1 MKERIQKIL
10 ANEGIVSRRQAEN
23 LIREGRIRVNGQDA
37 ILGMSI
43 SRRDLIEI
51 DGKAIEISEGTNP
64 LRVLMYNKK
73 VGEISSTKDPEGRP
87 SVFLA
92 LPKIS
97 KGKWI
102 SVGRLDINT
111 SGLMLFTNNG
121 ELANKLMHPSSKIE
135 REYVARIRGQVEPD
149 HIRRLLEGVNLEDGK
164 ASFSDIQPGRKG
176 KSNQWFAMVI
186 MEGRTREVRRMWE
199 SQGFAVS
206 RLKRV
211 RIGGLFLPANLK
223 QGNYKE
229 LVEKEIKSIGP
240 QLISLEYLSYLF
252 LLGKDMHSLLL
263 LDFLKFLGLQLDKLE
278 LSS

>member
-23 LIREGRIRVNGQDA
+23 LIKEGRIKVNGKEV

-51 DGKAIEISEGTNP
+51 DGKVVEISEGTNP

-164 ASFSDIQPGRKG
+164 ANFSDIQPGRKG

-211 RIGGLFLPANLK
+211 RIGGLFLPASLR

-229 LVEKEIKSIGP
+229 LAEKEIKSIGP
-240 QLISLEYLSYLF
+240 QLISL
-252 LLGKDMHSLLL
+252 
-263 LDFLKFLGLQLDKLE
+263 
-278 LSS
+278 

>member
-23 LIREGRIRVNGQDA
+23 LIREGRIKINGQEA

-43 SRRDLIEI
+43 SRRDSIEI
-51 DGKAIEISEGTNP
+51 DGKAVEISEGTNP

-229 LVEKEIKSIGP
+229 LAEKEIKSIGP
-240 QLISLEYLSYLF
+240 QLISL
-252 LLGKDMHSLLL
+252 
-263 LDFLKFLGLQLDKLE
+263 
-278 LSS
+278 

>member
-23 LIREGRIRVNGQDA
+23 LIREGRIKINGQEA

-199 SQGFAVS
+199 SQGFSVS

-211 RIGGLFLPANLK
+211 RIGGLFLPANLR

-229 LVEKEIKSIGP
+229 LAEKEIKSIGP
-240 QLISLEYLSYLF
+240 QLISL
-252 LLGKDMHSLLL
+252 
-263 LDFLKFLGLQLDKLE
+263 
-278 LSS
+278 

>member
-10 ANEGIVSRRQAEN
+10 ANEGIVSRRQAEK
-23 LIREGRIRVNGQDA
+23 LIREGRIKLNGQEA

-43 SRRDLIEI
+43 SRSDLIEI
-51 DGKAIEISEGTNP
+51 DGKVVEISEGTNP

-164 ASFSDIQPGRKG
+164 ANFSDIQPGRKG

-229 LVEKEIKSIGP
+229 LAEKEIKSIGP
-240 QLISLEYLSYLF
+240 QLTSL
-252 LLGKDMHSLLL
+252 
-263 LDFLKFLGLQLDKLE
+263 
-278 LSS
+278 

>member
-10 ANEGIVSRRQAEN
+10 ANEGIVSRRQAEY
-23 LIREGRIRVNGQDA
+23 LIREGRIKVNGQEA

-43 SRRDLIEI
+43 YRRDLIEI
-51 DGKAIEISEGTNP
+51 DGKVVEISEGTNP

-135 REYVARIRGQVEPD
+135 REYVARIRGKVEPD
-149 HIRRLLEGVNLEDGK
+149 HIRRLLGGVNLEDGK
-164 ASFSDIQPGRKG
+164 ANFSDIQSGRKG

-211 RIGGLFLPANLK
+211 RIGGLFLPASLR

-229 LVEKEIKSIGP
+229 LAEKEIKSIGP
-240 QLISLEYLSYLF
+240 QLISL
-252 LLGKDMHSLLL
+252 
-263 LDFLKFLGLQLDKLE
+263 
-278 LSS
+278 

>member
-23 LIREGRIRVNGQDA
+23 LIREGRIKVNGQEA

-51 DGKAIEISEGTNP
+51 DGKTVEISAGTNP

-149 HIRRLLEGVNLEDGK
+149 HIRRLLEGVKLEDGK

-229 LVEKEIKSIGP
+229 LSEKEIKSIEP
-240 QLISLEYLSYLF
+240 QLIA
-252 LLGKDMHSLLL
+252 
-263 LDFLKFLGLQLDKLE
+263 Q
-278 LSS
+278 

>member
-23 LIREGRIRVNGQDA
+23 LIREGRIKINGQEA

-43 SRRDLIEI
+43 SRRDSIEI
-51 DGKAIEISEGTNP
+51 DGKAVEISEGTNP

-87 SVFLA
+87 SVFLT

-135 REYVARIRGQVEPD
+135 REYVARIRGQVEPG

-199 SQGFAVS
+199 SQGFSVS

-211 RIGGLFLPANLK
+211 RIGGLFLPANLR

-229 LVEKEIKSIGP
+229 LAEKEIKSIGP
-240 QLISLEYLSYLF
+240 QLISL
-252 LLGKDMHSLLL
+252 
-263 LDFLKFLGLQLDKLE
+263 
-278 LSS
+278 

>member
-1 MKERIQKIL
+1 
-10 ANEGIVSRRQAEN
+10 
-23 LIREGRIRVNGQDA
+23 
-37 ILGMSI
+37 MSI
-43 SRRDLIEI
+43 SRRDSIEI
-51 DGKAIEISEGTNP
+51 DGKAVEISEGTNP

-149 HIRRLLEGVNLEDGK
+149 HIRKLLEGVNLEDGK
-164 ASFSDIQPGRKG
+164 ASFSDLQPGRKG

-199 SQGFAVS
+199 SQGFSVS

-211 RIGGLFLPANLK
+211 RIGGLFLPANLR

-229 LVEKEIKSIGP
+229 LAEKEIKSIGP
-240 QLISLEYLSYLF
+240 QLISL
-252 LLGKDMHSLLL
+252 
-263 LDFLKFLGLQLDKLE
+263 
-278 LSS
+278 

>member
-23 LIREGRIRVNGQDA
+23 LIREGRIKVNGQEA

-43 SRRDLIEI
+43 SRRDSIEI
-51 DGKAIEISEGTNP
+51 DGKAVEISEGTNP

-149 HIRRLLEGVNLEDGK
+149 HIRKLLEGVNLEDGK

-199 SQGFAVS
+199 SQGFSVS

-229 LVEKEIKSIGP
+229 LAEKEIKSIGP
-240 QLISLEYLSYLF
+240 QLISL
-252 LLGKDMHSLLL
+252 
-263 LDFLKFLGLQLDKLE
+263 
-278 LSS
+278 

>member
-23 LIREGRIRVNGQDA
+23 LIREGRIKINGQEA

-51 DGKAIEISEGTNP
+51 DGKAVEISEGTNP

-164 ASFSDIQPGRKG
+164 ANFSDIQPGRKG

-199 SQGFAVS
+199 SQGFSVS

-211 RIGGLFLPANLK
+211 RIGGLFLPANLR

-229 LVEKEIKSIGP
+229 LAEKEIKSIGP
-240 QLISLEYLSYLF
+240 QLISL
-252 LLGKDMHSLLL
+252 
-263 LDFLKFLGLQLDKLE
+263 
-278 LSS
+278 

>member
-23 LIREGRIRVNGQDA
+23 LIREGRIKVNGQEA

-51 DGKAIEISEGTNP
+51 DGKAVEISEGTNP

-229 LVEKEIKSIGP
+229 LAKKEIKSIGP
-240 QLISLEYLSYLF
+240 QLTSL
-252 LLGKDMHSLLL
+252 
-263 LDFLKFLGLQLDKLE
+263 
-278 LSS
+278 

>member
-23 LIREGRIRVNGQDA
+23 LIREGRIKVNGQEA

-51 DGKAIEISEGTNP
+51 DGKAVEISEGTNP

-229 LVEKEIKSIGP
+229 LAEKEIKSIGP
-240 QLISLEYLSYLF
+240 QLISL
-252 LLGKDMHSLLL
+252 
-263 LDFLKFLGLQLDKLE
+263 
-278 LSS
+278 

>member
-23 LIREGRIRVNGQDA
+23 LIREGRIKINGQEA

-43 SRRDLIEI
+43 SRRDSIEI
-51 DGKAIEISEGTNP
+51 DGKAVEISEGTNP

-199 SQGFAVS
+199 SQGFSVS

-211 RIGGLFLPANLK
+211 RIGGLFLPANLR

-229 LVEKEIKSIGP
+229 LAEKEIKSIGP
-240 QLISLEYLSYLF
+240 QLTSL
-252 LLGKDMHSLLL
+252 
-263 LDFLKFLGLQLDKLE
+263 
-278 LSS
+278 

>member
-23 LIREGRIRVNGQDA
+23 LIREGRIKINGEEA

-51 DGKAIEISEGTNP
+51 DGKVVEISEVTNP

-211 RIGGLFLPANLK
+211 RIGGLFLAANLR

-229 LVEKEIKSIGP
+229 LEEKEIKSIGP
-240 QLISLEYLSYLF
+240 QLIPL
-252 LLGKDMHSLLL
+252 
-263 LDFLKFLGLQLDKLE
+263 
-278 LSS
+278 

>member
-23 LIREGRIRVNGQDA
+23 LIREGRIKINGQEA

-51 DGKAIEISEGTNP
+51 DGKAVEISEGTNP

-121 ELANKLMHPSSKIE
+121 DLANKLMHPSSKIE

-149 HIRRLLEGVNLEDGK
+149 HIRKLLEGVNLEDGK

-199 SQGFAVS
+199 SQGFSVS

-211 RIGGLFLPANLK
+211 RIGGLFLPANLR

-229 LVEKEIKSIGP
+229 LAEKEIKSIGP
-240 QLISLEYLSYLF
+240 QLISL
-252 LLGKDMHSLLL
+252 
-263 LDFLKFLGLQLDKLE
+263 
-278 LSS
+278 

>member
-10 ANEGIVSRRQAEN
+10 ANEGIVSRRQAEK
-23 LIREGRIRVNGQDA
+23 LIREGRIKVNGQEA

-51 DGKAIEISEGTNP
+51 DGKVVEISEVTNP

-164 ASFSDIQPGRKG
+164 ANFSDIQPGRKG

-211 RIGGLFLPANLK
+211 RIGGLFLPASLR

-229 LVEKEIKSIGP
+229 LAEKEIKSIGP
-240 QLISLEYLSYLF
+240 QLISL
-252 LLGKDMHSLLL
+252 
-263 LDFLKFLGLQLDKLE
+263 
-278 LSS
+278 

>member
-10 ANEGIVSRRQAEN
+10 ANEGIVSRRQAEK
-23 LIREGRIRVNGQDA
+23 LIREGRIKVNGQEA

-51 DGKAIEISEGTNP
+51 DGKVVEISEVTNP

-87 SVFLA
+87 TVFLA

-164 ASFSDIQPGRKG
+164 ANFSDIQPGRKG

-199 SQGFAVS
+199 SQGFSVS

-211 RIGGLFLPANLK
+211 RIGGLFLAANLR

-229 LVEKEIKSIGP
+229 LEEKEIKSIGP
-240 QLISLEYLSYLF
+240 QLIPL
-252 LLGKDMHSLLL
+252 
-263 LDFLKFLGLQLDKLE
+263 
-278 LSS
+278 